1 MEHEKKS
8 SFPVAVIIII
18 AIIIMIPI
26 CGIVSAIAIPSFI
39 KYQKKSKEK
48 LVITNAEILRDSVET
63 YRDRS
68 DQDVY
73 PSNVD
78 DPEFIVLEN
87 PINEYEQA
95 IIAGDQP
102 PPSLDKSMEG
112 CVYYYLYPDKKDYT
126 IVGYG
131 LGGEQIITIK
141 PN

>member
-1 MEHEKKS
+1 MEQEKKS
-8 SFPVAVIIII
+8 SIPVAVIIII

-26 CGIVSAIAIPSFI
+26 CGIIAAIAIPSFI
-39 KYQKKSKEK
+39 RYRNKSIEK
-48 LVITNAEILRDSVET
+48 LVITNAEILRDSVEV
-63 YRDRS
+63 YRAKS

-78 DPEFIVLEN
+78 DPEFILLEN

-95 IIAGDQP
+95 IIVGDQQ
-102 PPSLDKSMEG
+102 PPSIDKSLEG
-112 CVYYYLYPDKKDYT
+112 CIYYYLSPDKKNYI

-131 LGGEQIITIK
+131 LGGEPIITIK